1 MKLLSCVQ
9 LFATPWT
16 VAHQAPPSMNFLGKS
31 TRVGCHV
38 LLQVIFLGQGL
49 LYCRQ
54 RLYHLTHQGSLS
66 DITTYSKWPSPLR
79 EASLCPTFGVSWEMI
94 SSSCKQFPTHVPDI
108 SASHGE
114 TVEAKLRPA
123 SSPSPSSWCAETET
137 HVCDSSFKIHRTSW
151 YASVTSF
158 TLDFALVPFQS
169 FLLGV
174 SFLLLY
180 YTYV

>member
-66 DITTYSKWPSPLR
+66 DITTYSK
-79 EASLCPTFGVSWEMI
+79 
-94 SSSCKQFPTHVPDI
+94 
-108 SASHGE
+108 
-114 TVEAKLRPA
+114 
-123 SSPSPSSWCAETET
+123 
-137 HVCDSSFKIHRTSW
+137 
-151 YASVTSF
+151 
-158 TLDFALVPFQS
+158 
-169 FLLGV
+169 
-174 SFLLLY
+174 
-180 YTYV
+180 